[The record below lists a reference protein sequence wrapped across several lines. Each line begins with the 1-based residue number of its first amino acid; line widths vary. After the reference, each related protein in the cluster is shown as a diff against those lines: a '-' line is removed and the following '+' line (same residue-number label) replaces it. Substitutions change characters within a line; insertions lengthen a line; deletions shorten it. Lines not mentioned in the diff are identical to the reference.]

1 MEKNILQLLTR
12 LQLDICYV
20 IKIRVGLEIAEI
32 TRFLIILAAT
42 HILFKI
48 VINLKILE
56 NSQHYIYSEVNY

>member
-1 MEKNILQLLTR
+1 MTR

>member
-1 MEKNILQLLTR
+1 MQLLTR